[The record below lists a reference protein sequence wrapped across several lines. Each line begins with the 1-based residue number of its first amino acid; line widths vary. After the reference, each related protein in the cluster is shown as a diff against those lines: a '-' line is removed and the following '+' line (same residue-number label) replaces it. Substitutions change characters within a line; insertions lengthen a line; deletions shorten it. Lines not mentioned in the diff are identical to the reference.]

1 MTWNELMGRILF
13 EIIRNPSVANMPAMV
28 WLFDD
33 VAYRSG
39 EHEIC
44 SLDACFPE
52 DAVSDDN
59 RLSMNLLED
68 DGMLSM

>member
-1 MTWNELMGRILF
+1 MTWSQLLDCILF
-13 EIIRNPSVANMPAMV
+13 EMFKNPSVANMPAKV
-28 WLFDD
+28 WLYED
-33 VAYRSG
+33 VMYRSG

-68 DGMLSM
+68 DGMLPL